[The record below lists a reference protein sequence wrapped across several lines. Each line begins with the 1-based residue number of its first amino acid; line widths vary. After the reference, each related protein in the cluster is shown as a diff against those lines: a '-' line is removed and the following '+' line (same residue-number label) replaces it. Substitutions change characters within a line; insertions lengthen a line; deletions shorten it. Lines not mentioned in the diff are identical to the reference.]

1 MNISLRY
8 RYDGSQLCAP
18 IGAMVDSASTP
29 VQVPVAI
36 DAQLQI
42 EVISA
47 WTRRPVSPA
56 TDMAKASDWRFAI
69 FDRYGDGNGMVF
81 ATRTVQTTASGWLVP
96 WKDSGTAEMY
106 EALGED
112 KARIFVAELQGYE
125 SSASAL
131 PISVLSFPFRVG
143 NRRGDI
149 VTISPLETF
158 AELDPVATKL
168 LEAHEAR
175 RDNPHVVTAKQVG
188 ALPAFVNEN
197 ASQYQGAKY
206 VNDDSTFLRFIYS
219 RDCHVRDIIRTNRV
233 LLNPVYSDEEGGSTN
248 GRFPVI
254 NGGVNL
260 QHFDIGRGVDDPNTT
275 YADVSYD
282 FIFRRGVQA
291 LAGIDISG
299 DAAVNGKVTAL
310 SITNGGD
317 ITDVFASL
325 RFHEETLASLI
336 QSTIPNLQ
344 DAGAALQSTIAS
356 LQERIAAL
364 EAANA

>member
-188 ALPAFVNEN
+188 ALSMKDGGKVEGTVSYAPYAPAGAISTAYDGEILVSGNVIHITTPDSSDSPCAWGSGLVSGIPYGSVCPLTVIIEN
-197 ASQYQGAKY
+197 TGTVSQSFTLMDDDLVKFTSQSGYSWYVPCTDLAAGA
-206 VNDDSTFLRFIYS
+206 LCFIQLLVWKRQS
-219 RDCHVRDIIRTNRV
+219 GTRVFVRDYYRSDSLNNSGMMTPLLYSYGGKAFRLEVDENGGLRTQRV
-233 LLNPVYSDEEGGSTN
+233 L
-248 GRFPVI
+248 
-254 NGGVNL
+254 
-260 QHFDIGRGVDDPNTT
+260 
-275 YADVSYD
+275 
-282 FIFRRGVQA
+282 
-291 LAGIDISG
+291 
-299 DAAVNGKVTAL
+299 
-310 SITNGGD
+310 
-317 ITDVFASL
+317 
-325 RFHEETLASLI
+325 
-336 QSTIPNLQ
+336 
-344 DAGAALQSTIAS
+344 
-356 LQERIAAL
+356 
-364 EAANA
+364 

>member
-36 DAQLQI
+36 DAELQI
-42 EVISA
+42 EVVSA

-56 TDMAKASDWRFAI
+56 RDMTKASDWRFAI

-158 AELDPVATKL
+158 TELDPVATKL
-168 LEAHEAR
+168 LETHEAR
-175 RDNPHVVTAKQVG
+175 RDNPHGVTAKQVG
-188 ALPAFVNEN
+188 ALPLSGGKVEDTVSYAPYAPE
-197 ASQYQGAKY
+197 GAISTSY
-206 VNDDSTFLRFIYS
+206 DGEILAHGNVIHLTTPDSS
-219 RDCHVRDIIRTNRV
+219 ESPSAWGSG
-233 LLNPVYSDEEGGSTN
+233 LLSGIPGGSVCPLT
-248 GRFPVI
+248 VI
-254 NGGVNL
+254 
-260 QHFDIGRGVDDPNTT
+260 IENT
-275 YADVSYD
+275 
-282 FIFRRGVQA
+282 
-291 LAGIDISG
+291 G
-299 DAAVNGKVTAL
+299 DAAQTFTLMNDALVAFKFNSGYETSVPCSELAPGAFCFVNLLVWKR
-310 SITNGGD
+310 SPK
-317 ITDVFASL
+317 
-325 RFHEETLASLI
+325 TLAFVREYYR
-336 QSTIPNLQ
+336 TDKVNN
-344 DAGAALQSTIAS
+344 AGIMSPTLFSYGGKAF
-356 LQERIAAL
+356 RL
-364 EAANA
+364 EVDENGVLTTTLAG